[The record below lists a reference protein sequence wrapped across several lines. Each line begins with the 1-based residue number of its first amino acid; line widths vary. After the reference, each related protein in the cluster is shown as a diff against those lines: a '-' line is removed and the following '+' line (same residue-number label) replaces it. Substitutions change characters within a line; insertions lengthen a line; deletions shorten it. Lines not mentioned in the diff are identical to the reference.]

1 MFCFRCSVKTSLWL
15 RQHVEV
21 ICKREAS
28 TDLFET
34 TSLHEVE
41 TRHSLSVRKK
51 EVVSPH
57 QRDPFNIYLPGHV
70 NYGVIFD
77 YLNVIFWRI
86 VMCFISLESVQPKL
100 KRCASQKIVIIDKI
114 WKSLSYCQ
122 LFKLC
127 ECFNIFEICLF
138 LWAESKDVLIVSFS
152 SPLCFDWYFYLLW
165 RHF

>member
-57 QRDPFNIYLPGHV
+57 QRDSFNIYLPGHV

-86 VMCFISLESVQPKL
+86 VMCFISLESVQP
-100 KRCASQKIVIIDKI
+100 SQKIVIIDKI

-127 ECFNIFEICLF
+127 ECINIFEICSF
-138 LWAESKDVLIVSFS
+138 LWAERKDVLIVSFS
-152 SPLCFDWYFYLLW
+152 ISPLPSLVFLFIVTSFLI
-165 RHF
+165 